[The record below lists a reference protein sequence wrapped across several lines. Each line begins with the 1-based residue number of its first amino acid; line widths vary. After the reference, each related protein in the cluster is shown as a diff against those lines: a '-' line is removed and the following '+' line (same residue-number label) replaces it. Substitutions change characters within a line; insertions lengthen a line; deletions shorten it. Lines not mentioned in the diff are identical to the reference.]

1 MQSGRQ
7 PAAGVALVNER
18 LAGWLTVEYRLDFSS
33 CARSGLIAV
42 FVNFAAAGIAGG
54 QQLPA
59 QRPTPPS
66 VRPAQTPVTQSQNTT
81 PQQGGSTSSD
91 APQST
96 TATYSDW
103 VVQCQTLPGPPPQKF
118 CEMTQISQVQG
129 KNIPFSRVGIAHP
142 VKGQPLRVVVQVP
155 VNVAFATNLRIQTG
169 DADPGITAPFT
180 RCVPG
185 GCFAEFELKDEE
197 LRKLRAAT
205 GSGKLSFAD
214 AGGHEISVPLSFNGF
229 AQAFDALVKL

>member
-1 MQSGRQ
+1 MERWLDSSWYPRLGLIALLANLML
-7 PAAGVALVNER
+7 AAGVA
-18 LAGWLTVEYRLDFSS
+18 
-33 CARSGLIAV
+33 I
-42 FVNFAAAGIAGG
+42 AAA
-54 QQLPA
+54 QQSPA
-59 QRPTPPS
+59 QRSTPS
-66 VRPAQTPVTQSQNTT
+66 VRPAQPPVAQSQNTT
-81 PQQGGSTSSD
+81 PQQGGPASSD

-103 VVQCQTLPGPPPQKF
+103 IVQCQTLPGPPQQKF
-118 CEMTQISQVQG
+118 CEMNQTSQVQG

-142 VKGQPLRVVVQVP
+142 VKGQPLRIVVQVP
-155 VNVAFATNLRIQTG
+155 VNVSFATSLRIQTA

-185 GCFAEFELKDEE
+185 GCFVEFELKDEE
-197 LRKLRAAT
+197 LRKLRAAS

-229 AQAFDALVKL
+229 AQAFDALTKQ